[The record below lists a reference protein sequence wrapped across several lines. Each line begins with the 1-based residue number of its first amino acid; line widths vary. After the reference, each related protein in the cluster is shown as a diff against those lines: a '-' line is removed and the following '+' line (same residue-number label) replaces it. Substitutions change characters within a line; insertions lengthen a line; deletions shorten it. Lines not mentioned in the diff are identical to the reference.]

1 MTQLS
6 TTRDSRLAGVL
17 SSLTTAALLAS
28 LALAVALVVVP
39 RMLDGA
45 ALTVLTGSMVP
56 TYNPGDV
63 VVVRGVK
70 DAAAEVRTGDVV
82 SFQPLPDD
90 PTLVTHRVVE
100 VRSTSDGPRWVTR
113 GDANGADDEPLQA
126 KQIKAEVVYR
136 VPYVGHV
143 TLAVGQHRSAVVMG
157 AAVALLVYGAWMV
170 LTPDR
175 ARSAARAA
183 AGPGEETPESR
194 AETARTPAAD
204 SAEQR
209 ASSVQVVS

>member
-1 MTQLS
+1 MS
-6 TTRDSRLAGVL
+6 TTRTPRRRWLAGLL
-17 SSLTTAALLAS
+17 SIVSTAAVLAV
-28 LALAVALVVVP
+28 LALAIALAVVP
-39 RMLDGA
+39 RVLDGA

-70 DAAAEVRTGDVV
+70 DARTEVRVGDVI

-90 PTLVTHRVVE
+90 PTLVTHRVIE

-126 KQIKAEVVYR
+126 KQIKAEVVYH

-143 TLAVGQHRSAVVMG
+143 MLAVGQHRSSVVVG
-157 AAVALLVYGAWMV
+157 VALALFAYAAWMV
-170 LTPDR
+170 LSPDR
-175 ARSAARAA
+175 RRRGTDAA
-183 AGPGEETPESR
+183 AAPHE
-194 AETARTPAAD
+194 D
-204 SAEQR
+204 SADAPGTTDAAAPTAAGAGR
-209 ASSVQVVS
+209 